1 MRRLIAIVVVVA
13 AAVGMLAL
21 AGPAG
26 AETAPPSLALTREL
40 IGSIPQSQR
49 NHCQLADPA
58 TEGTIIAGEAASI
71 RAMARCYSV
80 NDLATL
86 WYVLMD
92 SPDSTARLY
101 RKYSGTF
108 DPAAPYRDED
118 AECPGETTWGFG
130 DVKDDGMLGCYYA
143 ATNLDGT
150 PHEESAVLVWT
161 YTAGNI
167 LGLAETTHGDAD
179 AAALKDWWRDD
190 AGPLAHP
197 TRVKGIADWT
207 VRDRDAEQALL
218 SHVPK
223 SVRGSCVVRDRATD
237 GAFAPARLWANAVV
251 TCKSGS
257 INLAYAA
264 MNPDVVENYVDQFIP
279 SAEGDP
285 CPASGTWSE
294 GKGKKR
300 RTVGNYACFVSSND
314 DGSQTAWMIW
324 SHRGLGIAA
333 TAAVNTTNDDAK
345 AVFDWWQGDSGP
357 V

>member
-13 AAVGMLAL
+13 AAVGVL
-21 AGPAG
+21 G
-26 AETAPPSLALTREL
+26 ARGTGRRRDRAAQPGARRVSSSDRFR
-40 IGSIPQSQR
+40 QSQR

-101 RKYSGTF
+101 RKYSGTLR
-108 DPAAPYRDED
+108 PRGAVSRRRRRVPGRDHLGLRRREGRRD
-118 AECPGETTWGFG
+118 A
-130 DVKDDGMLGCYYA
+130 GCYYA

-190 AGPLAHP
+190 AGPLSHP
-197 TRVKGIADWT
+197 TRV
-207 VRDRDAEQALL
+207 
-218 SHVPK
+218 P
-223 SVRGSCVVRDRATD
+223 RGSPTGPCATGTRSKRCSRTCRSRSAAPAWSEDRATD

-251 TCKSGS
+251 TCKSG
-257 INLAYAA
+257 IHQPRLRRDEPRRRGELRRRVHA
-264 MNPDVVENYVDQFIP
+264 D
-279 SAEGDP
+279 GRG
-285 CPASGTWSE
+285 GT
-294 GKGKKR
+294 
-300 RTVGNYACFVSSND
+300 VS
-314 DGSQTAWMIW
+314 
-324 SHRGLGIAA
+324 
-333 TAAVNTTNDDAK
+333 
-345 AVFDWWQGDSGP
+345 
-357 V
+357 

>member
-1 MRRLIAIVVVVA
+1 
-13 AAVGMLAL
+13 
-21 AGPAG
+21 
-26 AETAPPSLALTREL
+26 
-40 IGSIPQSQR
+40 
-49 NHCQLADPA
+49 
-58 TEGTIIAGEAASI
+58 
-71 RAMARCYSV
+71 
-80 NDLATL
+80 
-86 WYVLMD
+86 
-92 SPDSTARLY
+92 
-101 RKYSGTF
+101 
-108 DPAAPYRDED
+108 
-118 AECPGETTWGFG
+118 
-130 DVKDDGMLGCYYA
+130 MLGCYYT
-143 ATNLDGT
+143 ATNLDGST
-150 PHEESAVLVWT
+150 HDESVVVVWT

-167 LGLAETTHGDAD
+167 LGLAETTYGDAD

-190 AGPLAHP
+190 AGPLSQP

-223 SVRGSCVVRDRATD
+223 SVRGSCRGQGPRRRRRVRR
-237 GAFAPARLWANAVV
+237 ARLWSNAVV

-264 MNPDVVENYVDQFIP
+264 MNPDVVDNYVDQFTP
-279 SAEGDP
+279 TAEGEP

-300 RTVGNYACFVSSND
+300 HTVGNYVCFVHTND

-333 TAAVNTTNDDAK
+333 TAAVTTTNDDATD
-345 AVFDWWQGDSGP
+345 VYEWWQGDSGP

>member
-1 MRRLIAIVVVVA
+1 MRRLLTVVA
-13 AAVGMLAL
+13 VVATAAGVLAV

-26 AETAPPSLALTREL
+26 AETPPPSMALTREL

-49 NHCQLADPA
+49 HHCQLADPA
-58 TEGTIIAGEAASI
+58 EEGTIIAAEVASI
-71 RAMARCYSV
+71 RAMTRCYSI

-101 RKYSGTF
+101 RSYSGTF

-118 AECPGETTWGFG
+118 AQCPGETTWGFG
-130 DVKDDGMLGCYYA
+130 EVKDDGMVACYYTA
-143 ATNLDGT
+143 RNLDGS
-150 PHEESAVLVWT
+150 PHEESTVLVWT

-190 AGPLAHP
+190 AGPLENP
-197 TRVKGIADWT
+197 TPVKGIADWT
-207 VRDRDAEQALL
+207 KRDRDAEKALL

-223 SVRGSCVVRDRATD
+223 SVRGSCVVKDRALD
-237 GAFAPARLWANAVV
+237 GAFARARLWSHAVV
-251 TCKSGS
+251 DCKSGS
-257 INLAYAA
+257 IDVAYAA
-264 MNPDVVENYVDQFIP
+264 MNPDVVENYVDQFTP

-300 RTVGNYACFVSSND
+300 RTVGNYVCFVHTND
-314 DGSQTAWMIW
+314 DGSQTAWLIW

-333 TAAVNTTNDDAK
+333 TAAATTTNDDATD
-345 AVFDWWQGDSGP
+345 VYEWWEGDSGP

>member
-1 MRRLIAIVVVVA
+1 M
-13 AAVGMLAL
+13 
-21 AGPAG
+21 GPAG

-108 DPAAPYRDED
+108 DPAAPYRDDD

-190 AGPLAHP
+190 AGPLSHP

-207 VRDRDAEQALL
+207 VRDRDADKRCSRTCRSRYA
-218 SHVPK
+218 
-223 SVRGSCVVRDRATD
+223 
-237 GAFAPARLWANAVV
+237 APAWSRTAPPTAPSPALA
-251 TCKSGS
+251 SGRTRWS
-257 INLAYAA
+257 
-264 MNPDVVENYVDQFIP
+264 
-279 SAEGDP
+279 
-285 CPASGTWSE
+285 PASRDPSTLRT
-294 GKGKKR
+294 R
-300 RTVGNYACFVSSND
+300 R
-314 DGSQTAWMIW
+314 
-324 SHRGLGIAA
+324 
-333 TAAVNTTNDDAK
+333 
-345 AVFDWWQGDSGP
+345 
-357 V
+357 